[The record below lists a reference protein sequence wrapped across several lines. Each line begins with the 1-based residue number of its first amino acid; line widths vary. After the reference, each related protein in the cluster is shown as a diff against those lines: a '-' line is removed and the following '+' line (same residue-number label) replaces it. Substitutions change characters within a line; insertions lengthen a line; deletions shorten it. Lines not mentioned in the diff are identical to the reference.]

1 MTCPRCQS
9 ALPDVAHYCG
19 RCGTDVRAG
28 ASAGRSFAVH
38 PGEPVASFNL
48 VSSLMPLAAGTTPQ
62 TYRFALSLGL
72 AVPVV
77 AAVFGY
83 LPFAFAAAAV
93 VVPVVYLLYL
103 YDVNEW
109 EDQPIPV
116 VLAAVGVSLLL
127 GAVFTLAWREL
138 IYDGGLARGSRAGI
152 QVEDLLV
159 LCLLVPIVGEIL
171 KQIGPLVL
179 ASRPRFDD
187 LIDGLTFGV
196 ASGAAFAAAETFI
209 LNKDIIFEGASRV
222 HDPDSGVWAS
232 LIITAALIKPIVYG
246 AATGIAAASFSGL
259 GEGYDG
265 FKPTYFRGLAEAIIA
280 NILFQLGLYLT
291 GQIDGTLGA
300 VLGMLWGFVVAGA
313 LILRLRYFL
322 HSALLEGALEAASRG
337 TTPKAATVDIGY
349 CGECEMPL
357 LHESMF
363 CIACGTSVRAAS
375 KQTRRANMAPAASGT
390 AGTTTGGP
398 GTGSGEVPA

>member
-28 ASAGRSFAVH
+28 ASGGRSFAVH

-48 VSSLMPLAAGTTPQ
+48 VSSLMPLAAGSTPQ

-77 AAVFGY
+77 AAVLGF
-83 LPFAFAAAAV
+83 LPFAFATAAV

-109 EDQPIPV
+109 EDQPVPV
-116 VLAAVGVSLLL
+116 VLATVGVALLL
-127 GAVFTLAWREL
+127 GAVFTLGWREL
-138 IYDGGLARGSRAGI
+138 IYDDGLARAGRSGI
-152 QVEDLLV
+152 QLEDLLV

-179 ASRPRFDD
+179 ASRPKFDD

-196 ASGAAFAAAETFI
+196 AAGAAFAAAETFI
-209 LNKDIIFEGASRV
+209 LNKDIILDGASRV
-222 HDPDSGVWAS
+222 DNPDSGLWVS

-265 FKPTYFRGLAEAIIA
+265 FKPTYFRGLAEAIVA

-291 GQIDGTLGA
+291 GQLDGTLGA

-322 HSALLEGALEAASRG
+322 HSALMEGALEAAARG
-337 TTPKAATVDIGY
+337 TTPKTAVQDIGF
-349 CGECEMPL
+349 CGSCEMPL
-357 LHESMF
+357 LHEAMF
-363 CIACGTSVRAAS
+363 CIACGTSVRASS
-375 KQTRRANMAPAASGT
+375 KQTRVANATSSPTPPPDDTVGASS
-390 AGTTTGGP
+390 
-398 GTGSGEVPA
+398 GSGEVQA